1 MNITFR
7 TRICGLALFLGM
19 AAFGEVSA
27 AITSYTI
34 ESTFK
39 TDLGAFTTYTFDA
52 GFPDIASFPPP
63 GTPLDLQIPGL
74 DFDNAVVRVGNLGGT
89 FQSPSNVVLNS
100 DLVNP
105 IVITFL
111 TPVNGVGL
119 FNTSLV
125 DRERVSIFD
134 VSDTLLATMDL
145 SESIVN
151 FGGFISDAA
160 NIKRVRIFPIQPT
173 NGSIFIDSLTVPAP
187 VPVPAGVWLLSSA
200 LGGLGFYRRRTE

>member
-1 MNITFR
+1 MNIISR
-7 TRICGLALFLGM
+7 TRTCGLALFMGM
-19 AAFGEVSA
+19 AACGEVNA
-27 AITSYTI
+27 AITSYTV
-34 ESTFK
+34 EATFK
-39 TDLGAFTTYTFDA
+39 TDLGAFTTHTFDI
-52 GFPDIASFPPP
+52 GFPDVASFPPP
-63 GTPLDLQIPGL
+63 GTLLDLQIPGL
-74 DFDNAVVRVGNLGGT
+74 DFDNAVVRVGNSGGT

-134 VSDTLLATMDL
+134 VSDTLLASMEL

-151 FGGFISDAA
+151 FGGFISDTV

-173 NGSIFIDSLTVPAP
+173 NGSIYIDSLTVSAP
-187 VPVPAGVWLLSSA
+187 VPVPAGIWLLGSA
-200 LGGLGFYRRRTE
+200 LGGLGFYRRRTA